1 MGEESVIPVTFS
13 SNRLDAG
20 QKVSPET
27 VPPPR
32 NRLSLGGQSELVSFW
47 FVPDHSHGPSSST
60 PMSRPKRSALAVTD
74 YKQVSAATRDV
85 EF

>member
-32 NRLSLGGQSELVSFW
+32 DRLSLGGQSELVSFW
-47 FVPDHSHGPSSST
+47 FVPDHSSST